1 MEYFQMNKLDHDG
14 IRSTVDASVV
24 GEADHRVANHLM
36 MIVGT
41 LKAQASDLAGPM
53 LAHEVRSLLDE
64 AAGRIEIV
72 ARLHRLLSQQTGDAV
87 DVSIYLRDV
96 CEALALSLNIDD
108 RFTLTGL
115 DTRSC
120 LAPAKQ
126 AFSLVLMASELV
138 TNAIRFSHPS
148 GVAGRIDVACNRQ
161 PSSLTLTV
169 TDDGVGLPE
178 GFDPMQ
184 ASSTGLRL
192 LHTLALGLHA
202 DLTFDS
208 SPLGLRVEVNVP

>member
-1 MEYFQMNKLDHDG
+1 MSKLDHDG
-14 IRSTVDASVV
+14 IRYEVNASLV
-24 GEADHRVANHLM
+24 GEADHRVANNLM

-53 LAHEVRSLLDE
+53 SAHEVHSLLDE

-72 ARLHRLLSQQTGDAV
+72 ARLHRLLSQQAGDAV
-87 DVSIYLRDV
+87 DVSAYLREV
-96 CEALALSLNIDD
+96 CEALALSLTIGD

-115 DTRSC
+115 DTCAC
-120 LAPAKQ
+120 LVPAKQ
-126 AFSLVLMASELV
+126 ALPIVLMASELV
-138 TNAIRFSHPS
+138 TNAIKYSHPS
-148 GVAGRIDVACNRQ
+148 GVAGRIDVTCSRQ
-161 PSSLTLTV
+161 PSSLALIV

-178 GFDPMQ
+178 GFDPKQ

-192 LHTLALGLHA
+192 LHALALGLHA

-208 SPLGLRVEVNVP
+208 SPLGLRVEVNVPVACH